1 MRLALMLPALH
12 ALASAAEAPQ
22 AQGGK
27 RPKIG
32 LALSGGSALGLSH
45 VGVIRWFEEH
55 RIPIDYIAGASMGSL
70 VGGLFATGKNAAELQ
85 QFVAEID
92 WDQALAPTA
101 PYADLAFRRKE
112 DAREYPSAFEFGLK
126 KGISLPSGLSA
137 GQGVGLVLSRFAAP
151 YDGIGEF
158 DNLPTPY
165 RAVATDLVSGEEMV
179 FHDGPLFDA
188 LRASMSL
195 PALFA
200 PVRRGKMVLVD
211 GGAVN
216 NIPVDVVR
224 AMGADIVIA
233 VALQRPPDPTRLN
246 SLLGV
251 AARTITV
258 MIEAN
263 ERRSLGRAD
272 LVVMPDLQGMD
283 AIAYNKWREFQDRG
297 YQAAAAK
304 AKMLEQFSLSEA
316 EYEAYQARRLA
327 RVRPG
332 TVRPRFVEI
341 EGNMAPRKKS
351 ALTASLAADPSKPI
365 DRGKIEEELNK
376 LTGMGRYD
384 TATYTFIRRGGQ
396 EGLKVLAHEKENGPP
411 FLKVAI
417 LLDASPQEGFRFGI
431 GGRFTFLDFGG
442 PASELRADLSVGQIN
457 RIGAEY
463 YYRIKGGKW
472 FFAPRLYYSED
483 NLPIYQGDKRVSDF
497 KTRQSGGAADLGYA
511 FGRFQ
516 ELRAGYTLSH
526 NKYAVVKGAD
536 VFHPLSGRYNDVHVQ
551 WSLDKT
557 DSPLLPR
564 QGFRANTRLD
574 WILSHPGV
582 DKQAPAAEASLL
594 YVRPLRPKYSLL
606 LDTAAGRASSEQALS
621 SRYLLGGVGRLDSLG
636 RGRLPG
642 NRYYYGGAR
651 VLRSLNSDSLSTF
664 GRFYFTA
671 AVESGQAWRA
681 GQSPLPRYSGALG
694 LIGES
699 HFGLVYFGAGIGD
712 QGDHRVFFRLGRVF

>member
-1 MRLALMLPALH
+1 MTLPVLH
-12 ALASAAEAPQ
+12 ALAGAEQ
-22 AQGGK
+22 AIPAQSGK

-45 VGVIRWFEEH
+45 IGVIRWFEEH
-55 RIPIDYIAGASMGSL
+55 RIPIDYIAGTSMGSL
-70 VGGLFATGKNAAELQ
+70 VGGLYATGRNAAELEE
-85 QFVAEID
+85 FVAGID
-92 WDQALAPTA
+92 WDQALAPSA
-101 PYADLAFRRKE
+101 PYADLAFRKKE

-151 YDGIGEF
+151 YGEIGDF
-158 DNLPTPY
+158 DNLPTPF
-165 RAVATDLVSGEEMV
+165 RAVATDLVSGEEV
-179 FHDGPLFDA
+179 IFRDGPLFDA

-200 PVRRGKMVLVD
+200 PVKRGKMVLVD

-216 NIPVDVVR
+216 NIPVDVVKN
-224 AMGADIVIA
+224 MGADIVIA
-233 VALQRPPDPTRLN
+233 VALQKPTDPTRLN
-246 SLLGV
+246 SLLSV

-272 LVVMPDLQGMD
+272 LVVMPNLDGMD
-283 AIAYNKWREFQDRG
+283 SIDYNKWRQFEDRG
-297 YQAAAAK
+297 YHAVAAK

-316 EYEAYQARRLA
+316 EYAAYQAGRQA

-332 TVRPRFVEI
+332 TVRPQVVEI
-341 EGNMAPRKKS
+341 EGIMAPRKKA
-351 ALTASLAADPSKPI
+351 ALTAALAADPSTPL
-365 DRGKIEEELNK
+365 DRGKIEDELNK

-384 TATYTFIRRGGQ
+384 TATYSFIQRGGR
-396 EGLKVLAHEKENGPP
+396 EGLKILAHERENGPP

-417 LLDASPQEGFRFGI
+417 VLDASPQEGFRFGI

-442 PASELRADLSVGQIN
+442 PASEIRADVSIGQIN

-463 YYRIKGGKW
+463 YYRLKGGKW
-472 FFAPRLYYSED
+472 FFAPRLYYHED
-483 NLPIYQGDKRVSDF
+483 NLPVYRGDKRVSDF

-516 ELRAGYTLSH
+516 ELRAGYTLSQ
-526 NKYAVVKGAD
+526 NKYAVVKGVD
-536 VFHPLSGRYNDVHVQ
+536 SFSPLSGRYNDLHLQ
-551 WSLDKT
+551 WSLDRT

-564 QGFRANTRLD
+564 HGIRASTRLE

-582 DKQAPAAEASLL
+582 DKQAPAVEASLL
-594 YVRPLRPKYSLL
+594 YARPLRPKYSLL
-606 LDTAAGRASSEQALS
+606 IDTAAGRASSEQAMS
-621 SRYLLGGVGRLDSLG
+621 SRYVLGGVGRLDALG
-636 RGRLPG
+636 RGRLLG

-651 VLRSLNSDSLSTF
+651 ILRSLNSDSLATF

-671 AVESGQAWRA
+671 ALESGEAWRA
-681 GQSPLPRYSGALG
+681 GEPPLPRYSGALG

-712 QGDHRVFFRLGRVF
+712 QGDHRLFFRLGRVF